1 MTMTMARNNEGF
13 TLVELIVAMGVF
25 VTAIT
30 IASGVFIQGMRSE
43 RGLTEAIAV
52 NNEMSLALERM
63 AREIRVG
70 YEFSPS
76 GGELSFKTRDG
87 DVVYALSGSGVIL
100 RGGKEITGQN
110 VQVEN
115 LKFIVFQ
122 QSNNLCSPWRV
133 TVSMSVRA
141 RGSTQKF
148 LPIQT
153 TVSSRTLPAD
163 LEVMG
168 EEGKNVYRECRG
180 IL

>member
-1 MTMTMARNNEGF
+1 MTMTRNNEGF

-76 GGELSFKTRDG
+76 GEGLSFKTRSG
-87 DVVYALSGSGVIL
+87 DVVYALSGDGAIL
-100 RGGKEITGQN
+100 RGGKEMTGEN
-110 VQVEN
+110 VQVES
-115 LKFIVFQ
+115 LRFSVFQ
-122 QSNNLCSPWRV
+122 QDTHLCSPWRV
-133 TVSMSVRA
+133 TVSMSARA

-153 TVSSRTLPAD
+153 TISSRTLPAD

-168 EEGKNVYRECRG
+168 EEGKNIYRECRG
-180 IL
+180 VD

>member
-1 MTMTMARNNEGF
+1 MTMTRNNEGF

-30 IASGVFIQGMRSE
+30 VASGVFIQGMRSE

-52 NNEMSLALERM
+52 NNEMSLTLERI

-76 GGELSFKTRDG
+76 GEELSFKTRDG
-87 DVVYALSGSGVIL
+87 SVVYALSPEGSIL
-100 RGGKEITGQN
+100 RGGKEMTGEN
-110 VQVEN
+110 VQVES
-115 LKFIVFQ
+115 LWFSVFQ
-122 QSNNLCSPWRV
+122 EDNNRCSPWRV
-133 TVSMSVRA
+133 TVSMNVRA

-168 EEGKNVYRECRG
+168 GEGENIYRECRG
-180 IL
+180 TP

>member
-1 MTMTMARNNEGF
+1 MTMTMTMTRNNEGF

-30 IASGVFIQGMRSE
+30 VASGVFIQGMRSE

-87 DVVYALSGSGVIL
+87 LVTYALSRDVIT
-100 RGGKEITGQN
+100 RNTKEITGQN
-110 VQVEN
+110 VLVQD
-115 LKFIVFQ
+115 LRFFVFQ
-122 QSNNLCSPWRV
+122 QGNDLCSPWRV
-133 TVSMSVRA
+133 TVSMNVRA

-153 TVSSRTLPAD
+153 TVSSRVLPAD
-163 LEVMG
+163 LEVTGG
-168 EEGKNVYRECRG
+168 EGENVYRECREG
-180 IL
+180 